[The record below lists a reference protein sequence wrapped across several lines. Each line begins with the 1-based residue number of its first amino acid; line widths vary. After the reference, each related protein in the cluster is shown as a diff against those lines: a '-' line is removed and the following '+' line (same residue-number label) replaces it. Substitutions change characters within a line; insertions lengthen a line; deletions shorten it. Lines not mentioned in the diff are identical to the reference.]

1 MPKYSNQEAQNVEEF
16 VKLKA
21 QVSALSKKLRNANKA
36 IDAMKDEMV
45 ATIAK
50 KGSANSAD
58 HSIVGNLKPRAGYEV
73 KPTEYFQFTILE
85 K

>member
-21 QVSALSKKLRNANKA
+21 QSSALSKKLRNANKA
-36 IDAMKDEMV
+36 IDAMKDEMM

-58 HSIVGNLKPRAGYEV
+58 HHITISINHRDGYKV
-73 KPTEYFQFTILE
+73 QPSTYE
-85 K
+85 KFNISTK

>member
-1 MPKYSNQEAQNVEEF
+1 MPKYSNQEAQNVEKF

-21 QVSALSKKLRNANKA
+21 QQSALSKKLRKANKA

-45 ATIAK
+45 ATIEK

-58 HSIVGNLKPRAGYEV
+58 HSIVGKLESRAGYEV
-73 KPTEYFQFTILE
+73 KPSEYFKFTIVD